1 MGGVNKISEALSAKM
16 ANMSFACACM
26 IVLFHATPA
35 PQAGSFAWWLCH
47 LLGREGICMIAVP
60 WFFLSSGFFLAGHLG
75 ECEGW
80 WKREVVKRIRS
91 LVIPFYIWM
100 VVAVLFGITIWY
112 MKVHVF
118 HMQVKSSPFSL
129 SPEIFVL
136 KILGLH
142 PIEDIGVLWYLRC
155 LFGLVLISPILYWL
169 MRWKWVVLAT
179 FTVFSLVVSWY
190 FFNGGSESFYFL
202 FDRFISLRGLVYF
215 FLGLVLRSYQQ
226 VLLIDR
232 MVASCSFA
240 LGVVLLVID
249 NRILL
254 SGDVRWIGL
263 FEAITVPFLLVGVLG
278 VMSSRRFPKWVT
290 GSSFPVFLMHN
301 MFLSISSLG
310 FKALGMY
317 GNTKYDL
324 VMMFSRAF
332 FAVAASVMI
341 SICIHRFFPRASAI
355 IFGGR

>member
-1 MGGVNKISEALSAKM
+1 MSSVNKISEALSAKM

-35 PQAGSFAWWLCH
+35 PQAGGFAWWMCH

-100 VVAVLFGITIWY
+100 AVAILFGITIWY

-118 HMQVKSSPFSL
+118 HMQVKSNPFSL
-129 SPEIFVL
+129 APEMFLL
-136 KILGLH
+136 KITGLH
-142 PIEDIGVLWYLRC
+142 PVADIGVLWYLRC

-179 FTVFSLVVSWY
+179 FTVLFLVVSWR
-190 FFNGGSESFYFL
+190 FFNGASESFYFL

-215 FLGLVLRSYQQ
+215 FLGLVLRAYQQ
-226 VLLIDR
+226 LLLIDR
-232 MVASCSFA
+232 KVAGCSFA
-240 LGVVLLVID
+240 LGVVSLVVD
-249 NRILL
+249 NCILL

-278 VMSSRRFPKWVT
+278 VMTACRSPKWLT
-290 GSSFPVFLMHN
+290 GSSFPIFLMHN

-310 FKALGMY
+310 FKAVGMY
-317 GNTKYDL
+317 GNAKYDL

-332 FAVAASVMI
+332 IAIVASAMV
-341 SICIHRFFPRASAI
+341 SIGIHRFSPRTSAI

>member
-1 MGGVNKISEALSAKM
+1 MSGVNKISEALSAKM

-35 PQAGSFAWWLCH
+35 PQTGSFAWWICH

-80 WKREVVKRIRS
+80 WKHEVVKRIRS

-129 SPEIFVL
+129 SPEMFIL
-136 KILGLH
+136 KISGLH
-142 PIEDIGVLWYLRC
+142 PVEDIGVLWYLRC

-169 MRWKWVVLAT
+169 LRWKWVILAT
-179 FTVFSLVVSWY
+179 FTFFSLVVSWY
-190 FFNGGSESFYFL
+190 FFNGGSEGFYFL
-202 FDRFISLRGLVYF
+202 FDRFISLRGLMYF
-215 FLGLVLRSYQQ
+215 FLGLILRAYQQ
-226 VLLIDR
+226 LLLIDR
-232 MVASCSFA
+232 KVASCSFA
-240 LGVVLLVID
+240 LGVVLLVVD

-263 FEAITVPFLLVGVLG
+263 FEAITVPFLLIGVLG
-278 VMSSRRFPKWVT
+278 LMTTRRSPKWLA
-290 GSSFPVFLMHN
+290 GNSFPVFLMHN
-301 MFLSISSLG
+301 IFLSISSLG

-317 GNTKYDL
+317 GDARYDL

-332 FAVAASVMI
+332 VAIVASVMI
-341 SICIHRFFPRASAI
+341 SICIHRFFPRTSAI